1 MLVSELGS
9 VMHRTQIS
17 LEPEQYDL
25 LMREARRRG
34 VSLAAVV
41 RTLVTEQLR
50 SRPRSASKTPLA
62 SIMGLGEGDGQAV
75 GRHHNEFLYGRKR
88 K

>member
-1 MLVSELGS
+1 
-9 VMHRTQIS
+9 MHRTQIS

-34 VSLAAVV
+34 VSLASVV

-50 SRPRSASKTPLA
+50 TPKRAAGKSPLA
-62 SIMGLGEGDGQAV
+62 AISGIGEGDGQAV
-75 GRHHNEFLYGRKR
+75 GSKHNEFLYGRKR

>member
-1 MLVSELGS
+1 
-9 VMHRTQIS
+9 MHRTQIS
-17 LEPEQYDL
+17 LEPQQYDL

-41 RTLVTEQLR
+41 RALVTEQLQV
-50 SRPRSASKTPLA
+50 RPRARGKTPLA
-62 SIMGLGEGDGQAV
+62 SITGLGEGDGQPV
-75 GRHHNEFLYGRKR
+75 GRRHNEFLYGRKR

>member
-1 MLVSELGS
+1 
-9 VMHRTQIS
+9 MHRTQIS

-25 LMREARRRG
+25 LVREAQRRG
-34 VSLAAVV
+34 VSLASVV

-50 SRPRSASKTPLA
+50 SPSRASSKSPLA
-62 SIMGLGEGDGQAV
+62 SIAGLGEGDGQAV

>member
-1 MLVSELGS
+1 MGYA
-9 VMHRTQIS
+9 MHRTQIS

-50 SRPRSASKTPLA
+50 PPLRASSKTPLA
-62 SIMGLGEGDGQAV
+62 SITGLGEGDGQAV
-75 GRHHNEFLYGRKR
+75 GSRHNEFLYGRK
-88 K
+88 KK

>member
-1 MLVSELGS
+1 
-9 VMHRTQIS
+9 MHRTQIS

-25 LMREARRRG
+25 LVREAQRRG
-34 VSLAAVV
+34 VSLASVV

-50 SRPRSASKTPLA
+50 SPPRASSKSPLA
-62 SIMGLGEGDGQAV
+62 SITGLGEGDGQAA

>member
-1 MLVSELGS
+1 
-9 VMHRTQIS
+9 MHRTQIS

-25 LMREARRRG
+25 LVREARRRG
-34 VSLAAVV
+34 VSLASVV

-50 SRPRSASKTPLA
+50 SPPRASGKSPLA
-62 SIMGLGEGDGQAV
+62 SITGLGEGDGQAV